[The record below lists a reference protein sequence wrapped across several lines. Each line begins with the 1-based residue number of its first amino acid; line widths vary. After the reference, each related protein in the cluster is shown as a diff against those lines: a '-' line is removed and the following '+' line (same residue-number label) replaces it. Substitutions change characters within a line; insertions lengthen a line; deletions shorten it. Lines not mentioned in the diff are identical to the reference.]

1 MLSTPLDRKRWPIVV
16 SLLVVVLLVL
26 LGTELHKAL
35 SSPPRFR
42 ASTLV
47 LMTPFTN
54 GVLTASFQ
62 AHTFQSMPGVHLK
75 QIGAAGL
82 VEVVA
87 YGPTAAAALTNANQ
101 ATYRLVLAAPETF
114 GAALRVSIIRGPVYL
129 GRTSIFHQ

>member
-1 MLSTPLDRKRWPIVV
+1 MLPTPLNRNRWPIVV
-16 SLLVVVLLVL
+16 SLLVVALLVL

-62 AHTFQSMPGVHLK
+62 AHAFQSMPGVHLK
-75 QIGAAGL
+75 QKGAAGL
-82 VEVVA
+82 IEVVA

-101 ATYRLVLAAPETF
+101 ATYRLVLAAPEMF
-114 GAALRVSIIRGPVYL
+114 GAALRVSIIRGPVNL